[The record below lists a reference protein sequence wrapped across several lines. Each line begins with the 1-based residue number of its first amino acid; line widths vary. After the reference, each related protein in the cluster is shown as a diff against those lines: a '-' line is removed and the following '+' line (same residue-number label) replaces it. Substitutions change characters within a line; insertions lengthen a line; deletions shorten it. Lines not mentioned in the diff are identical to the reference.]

1 MKNLSFIIPRFL
13 LLVSF
18 LALCPFAKS
27 GTYNLSLEQS
37 IEIAKEKSYRM
48 LTLQQDLRIAEFN
61 LKSATSRL
69 KTHIDLNISLPEY
82 TETVRE
88 KADSTGIFFPVKLLT
103 YSSGLTINQPLPTD
117 GNIFIQTG
125 LSSFMD
131 YYAGMRSA
139 NLNTRLGFRQPIDA
153 FYGYNAIRSAL
164 KNAQLAYERSKNTL
178 KREELDLVYEVSSA
192 YYNLLSLQKGAEI
205 AQLNLERQTEAFEI
219 SRNKYEAGLIREVD
233 ALQMEVDLAE
243 AQSNYDRAILAQNSS
258 VNSFKELLG
267 IDLSDHIILS
277 SNLDYRIIVV
287 DPEKA
292 VHLAL
297 QNRLEI
303 REQEIQIELQKLNIK
318 QQKVNGMVRGSI
330 NAYFEKVGIAD
341 PSSSTGIFNSVERSY
356 NNFMNRPY
364 NYGVSFTISVPIFD
378 WGENRSLVRAAEA
391 RLKQYT
397 YNKNQVERNIETE
410 VRNLAASINSNLKR
424 LQLLEKNVAVA
435 EKSFQITLQRF
446 SDGDIDSQSLAL
458 ERNRLNTAYT
468 SHLGAYI
475 SYQLTLAD
483 LMRKTFYDFRN
494 DERVE

>member
-1 MKNLSFIIPRFL
+1 MKNVSLIARLSLFICL
-13 LLVSF
+13 LPLGLSVH
-18 LALCPFAKS
+18 S
-27 GTYNLSLEQS
+27 GTYDLSLEQS

-48 LTLQQDLRIAEFN
+48 LTLQQELRIAEYN

-69 KTHIDLNISLPEY
+69 KTHIDLTLSLPEY
-82 TETVRE
+82 TETVRQ
-88 KADSTGIFFPVKLLT
+88 KADSTGVFFSVKQLT

-117 GNIFIQTG
+117 GNIFIQSG

-153 FYGYNAIRSAL
+153 FYGYNAIRSTL
-164 KNAQLAYERSKNTL
+164 KNAQLAYERSNIAL

-192 YYNLLSLQKGAEI
+192 YYNLLSLQKSAEI
-205 AQLNLERQTEAFEI
+205 AQLDLERQTEAFEI
-219 SRNKYEAGLIREVD
+219 SKNKYEAGLIREVD

-243 AQSNYDRAILAQNSS
+243 AQSNFDRALLAQNSS

-267 IDLSDHIILS
+267 INLDDHITLS
-277 SNLDYRIIVV
+277 SNLDYKIIIV
-287 DPEKA
+287 DPGEA

-303 REQEIQIELQKLNIK
+303 REQEIQIEIQKLNIK
-318 QQKVNGMVRGSI
+318 QQKVNGMVRGNI
-330 NAYFEKVGIAD
+330 NAYFEKVGVAT
-341 PSSSTGIFNSVERSY
+341 PGRSSNILNSVENSY
-356 NNFMNRPY
+356 SDFMDRPN
-364 NYGVSFTISVPIFD
+364 NYGISLTISIPIFD

-397 YNKNQVERNIETE
+397 YNKDRVERSIETE
-410 VRNLAASINSNLKR
+410 VRNLANSINSNLKR

-494 DERVE
+494 GEQVK